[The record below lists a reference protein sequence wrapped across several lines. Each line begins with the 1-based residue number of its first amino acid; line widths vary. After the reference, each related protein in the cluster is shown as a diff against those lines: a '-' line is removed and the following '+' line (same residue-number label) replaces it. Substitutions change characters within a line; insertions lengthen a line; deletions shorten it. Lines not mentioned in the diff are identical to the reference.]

1 VDVKG
6 LDDELQKNV
15 LARLELYL
23 HRESPRLSV
32 YDIRRLH
39 RQADENIRSALAPYG
54 YYSPDITSTLNNEGE
69 DYRADYIVRVGKPVL
84 VNTLSIRVTGDGS
97 GIIESAVK
105 AFPLKIGDVLDQ
117 GKYEEGK
124 KKLIRAALRRG
135 YLKASFVVRELRVNR
150 SERQAEIDLV
160 LETGPLYTFGKT
172 TFQHNSL
179 RSELL
184 NLYLPYKEGDPYQP
198 SKIIEL
204 QKGLYRTEY
213 FSRVV
218 ADGNVDGSV
227 DLAVPVTVRLTSP
240 EHLNRYTVGLGYA
253 TDTGARARFEWWNRL
268 LNSRGHRIRG
278 SLQASEFDNTL
289 GLNYEIPWR
298 DPRDDNMAFNSAYH
312 DQIWED
318 TETRLL
324 TAGVQVEH
332 KGDLIRHSGSVEFR
346 DEDYSVGSTSGSSKL
361 IMPTYTGTVI
371 WADDILD
378 TNYGLELS
386 LSVSGAGKSLGS
398 DASFVKTVVG
408 GKLIVS
414 FLPGWRFIGRGSLGA
429 TLVDSIDDLPPS
441 LRFYTGG
448 DQSIRG
454 YAYKEIGTTDSS
466 GAVVGGRY
474 LAVGSAEIEKKVTEA
489 WSLATFWD
497 VGNATDD
504 LNLDFKQGV
513 GAGVRYR
520 LPFGQV
526 RLDVASAVLEDGT
539 PIRIHLTVGADL

>member
-1 VDVKG
+1 MIVKG
-6 LDDELQKNV
+6 LDDELQQNV

-39 RQADENIRSALAPYG
+39 RQADKDIRSALAPYG
-54 YYSPDITSTLNNEGE
+54 YYSPDITATLNNEG
-69 DYRADYIVRVGKPVL
+69 DKYRAEYSVRTGKPVL
-84 VNTLSIRVTGDGS
+84 VNTLSIRVTGAGS
-97 GIIESAVK
+97 GLLDLAVK
-105 AFPLKIGDVLDQ
+105 AFPLKVGDVLDQ

-135 YLKASFVVRELRVNR
+135 YLKASFVVRELRINR
-150 SERQAEIDLV
+150 DERQGEIDLV
-160 LETGPLYTFGKT
+160 LDTGHLYTFGKT
-172 TFQHNSL
+172 TFQQTPL
-179 RSELL
+179 REELL
-184 NLYLPYKEGDPYQP
+184 NLYLPYKEGDPYLP

-204 QKGLYRTEY
+204 QKALYQTEY
-213 FSRVV
+213 FSRVI
-218 ADGNVDGSV
+218 ADGNVDASV
-227 DLAVPVTVRLTSP
+227 DFAVPVKVRLTSP

-253 TDTGARARFEWWNRL
+253 TDTGARARLEWYNRL
-268 LNSRGHRIRG
+268 LNTRGHRILG
-278 SLQASEFDNTL
+278 SVQASEFDNTL

-298 DPRDDNMAFNSAYH
+298 DPRNDKMTFNSSYH
-312 DQIWED
+312 DQLWED

-332 KGDLIRHSGSVEFR
+332 KGQLIRHSGSLEFR
-346 DEDYSVGSTSGSSKL
+346 DEDYNVGATSGSSKL

-378 TNYGLELS
+378 TDYGLELS
-386 LSVSGAGKSLGS
+386 LGVSGAGESLGS

-414 FLPGWRFIGRGSLGA
+414 FLPSWRFIGRGSLGV

-474 LAVGSAEIEKKVTEA
+474 LAVGSAEIEKKLTETWGIA
-489 WSLATFWD
+489 AFWD

-504 LNLDFKQGV
+504 LTLDFKQGV

-539 PIRIHLTVGADL
+539 PIRVHLTVGADL